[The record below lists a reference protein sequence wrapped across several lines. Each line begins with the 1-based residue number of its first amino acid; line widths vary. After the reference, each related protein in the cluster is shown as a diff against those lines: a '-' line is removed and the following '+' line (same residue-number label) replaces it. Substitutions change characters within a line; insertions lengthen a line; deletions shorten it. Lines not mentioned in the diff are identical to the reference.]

1 MIVMQ
6 YANNGS
12 LPSYLYQNINKL
24 TWKMK
29 LQYLKDIALNL
40 DCIHGKQLIHCDLHG
55 GNIVLDQYDESATT
69 PFVCDLGLSK
79 LVNSSQSTTSTVQGV
94 LPYIAPE
101 VLHSHKFTQKSDIYS
116 FGIIMYQIADGEP
129 PFRNYSSDDNL
140 LAMRICNGLR
150 PEMPDST
157 PEEYKKLAERCCD
170 ADPNNRPKDGYELFQ
185 IIHKLDEEIKYDHED
200 DSVWNTIYHNEN
212 IRPLSRIEK
221 ESKYSSR
228 LLPTGNLPIPRNS
241 WAVEV

>member
-1 MIVMQ
+1 MQ

-12 LPSYLYQNINKL
+12 LPSYLDKNINKM
-24 TWKMK
+24 TWNMK
-29 LQYLKDIALNL
+29 LQYLKDIAHNL
-40 DCIHGKQLIHCDLHG
+40 RVIHDKHLIHCDLHG
-55 GNIVLDQYDESATT
+55 GNIILNERSRSTR
-69 PFVCDLGLSK
+69 PLICDLGLSK
-79 LVNSSQSTTSTVQGV
+79 SVNYSSESSTSTIQGV

-101 VLHSHKFTQKSDIYS
+101 VLHSHKFTLKSDIYS

-129 PFRNYSSDDNL
+129 PFRDYSSDNL

-170 ADPNNRPKDGYELFQ
+170 ADPNNRPMDGNELCL
-185 IIHKLDEEIKYDHED
+185 IIVRLLREIKVNDNK
-200 DSVWNTIYHNEN
+200 WRAIYHNEN

-221 ESKYSSR
+221 ESRYSSR
-228 LLPTGNLPIPRNS
+228 LLPTGNLPKPRNS
-241 WAVEV
+241 YDIDSVVQV